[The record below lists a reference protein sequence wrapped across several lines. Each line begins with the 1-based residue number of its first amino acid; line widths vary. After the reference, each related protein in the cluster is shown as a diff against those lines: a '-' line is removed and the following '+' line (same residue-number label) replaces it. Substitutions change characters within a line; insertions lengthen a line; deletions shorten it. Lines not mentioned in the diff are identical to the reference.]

1 MKAVEV
7 FPMNSEKSL
16 HFSDHL
22 EQALYFRDQLRDA
35 RAVALRD
42 AEAFHKILYTFE
54 RIGYLLAKEARNLN
68 LNRYKPD
75 IQGVARKSSLAEV
88 PPEHRDWHVPFSELY
103 EVVRIARNDAL
114 HQGAYA
120 RNLTSHAVQLSLT
133 LEDAL
138 MSSATNVGDYM
149 VREPV
154 CALPWQ
160 PVSFVR
166 QQMLANSFSYLPVRF
181 VTDGGSEWLLISDT
195 SLARYL
201 RVPEQRNKRLFK
213 TLEEAVD
220 ANELQLEEASTCYS
234 DAPIEDVL
242 PLFDG
247 RPLLVC
253 HREDPGWLLGIV
265 TAFDLL

>member
-1 MKAVEV
+1 MEPEQV
-7 FPMNSEKSL
+7 FDL
-16 HFSDHL
+16 RDHP
-22 EQALYFRDQLRDA
+22 EQTLYFRDQLREA
-35 RAVALRD
+35 RAAAFRD
-42 AEAFHKILYTFE
+42 AEAFHGILYTFE

-68 LNRYKPD
+68 LSRYKPN
-75 IQGVARKSSLAEV
+75 IQSIANGSPLAEV

-103 EVVRIARNDAL
+103 DVVRIARNDAL
-114 HQGAYA
+114 HQGAFA

-154 CALPWQ
+154 CAAPWQ
-160 PVSFVR
+160 PISFVR
-166 QQMLANSFSYLPVRF
+166 QQMLANSFSYLPVLCA
-181 VTDGGSEWLLISDT
+181 TDGKPEWFLISD
-195 SLARYL
+195 SSVARYL
-201 RVPEQRNKRLFK
+201 RVPLQRDKRLFK

-220 ANELQLEEASTCYS
+220 ANELQLEEATTCYS
-234 DAPIEDVL
+234 DAPIEDAL
-242 PLFDG
+242 PLFGG

-253 HREDPGWLLGIV
+253 HREDPGWLLGIL